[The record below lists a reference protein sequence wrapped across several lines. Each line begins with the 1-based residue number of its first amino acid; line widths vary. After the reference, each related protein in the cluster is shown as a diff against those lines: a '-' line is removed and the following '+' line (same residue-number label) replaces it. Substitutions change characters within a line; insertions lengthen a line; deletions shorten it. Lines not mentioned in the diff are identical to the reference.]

1 MRTTSLEAVPN
12 TMCGQKKR
20 GKNINKERKEKI
32 AALVG
37 GQRARSSSSNTRL
50 VQQHDDLTMYSHSV
64 AVLHPAVSREDSHSH
79 QTGHMT
85 CVGTCVVRHSNHCQS
100 ILLCAALST
109 LSRTRVS
116 RVGML
121 QCISLATR
129 TRCINVRSR
138 CRVCVCVRVLVCMC
152 ALAVPTARV
161 RARASTSSRTIG
173 EQQRDTSHQRVH
185 HQRAHRRRVVVAVAV
200 VVAAAAVVVVVVVV
214 DRTHRTHILSTT

>member
-1 MRTTSLEAVPN
+1 
-12 TMCGQKKR
+12 MCRPLKKNA
-20 GKNINKERKEKI
+20 GKNINKERKEKKCS
-32 AALVG
+32 LVG

-79 QTGHMT
+79 QTDT
-85 CVGTCVVRHSNHCQS
+85 CWYLCCARHSNLEITS
-100 ILLCAALST
+100 NLPILLCAALST

-116 RVGML
+116 LVGML

-138 CRVCVCVRVLVCMC
+138 FRVRVRVLVCMC

-161 RARASTSSRTIG
+161 RARVRRHGREQSASTT
-173 EQQRDTSHQRVH
+173 
-185 HQRAHRRRVVVAVAV
+185 
-200 VVAAAAVVVVVVVV
+200 
-214 DRTHRTHILSTT
+214 